1 MSEMRIRIL
10 HAVPSCGHDSERALR
25 VTAGQRM
32 RPTRTEPTYFM
43 RKGRAEPHLPQ
54 QAARP
59 TDATDGIDQRRRRQ
73 CACLPRSHAKAL
85 TGKKNAQTPASMPAN
100 PLAPSIFGGQKRC
113 IQQSPPRMLG
123 AIQPLSSRRSAQVF
137 THCDTNQGR
146 NRHRRKTSPK
156 RSFSRVCHPRAAASG
171 SAGISTDR

>member
-85 TGKKNAQTPASMPAN
+85 TGKKNAQTPASMPAK

-113 IQQSPPRMLG
+113 IQQSPPWDARRDT
-123 AIQPLSSRRSAQVF
+123 AIVQPQI
-137 THCDTNQGR
+137 
-146 NRHRRKTSPK
+146 
-156 RSFSRVCHPRAAASG
+156 
-171 SAGISTDR
+171 SAGFYALRHKPGAQPASSQDFAQALVQPGLPSTRGRVRIGRYFHR